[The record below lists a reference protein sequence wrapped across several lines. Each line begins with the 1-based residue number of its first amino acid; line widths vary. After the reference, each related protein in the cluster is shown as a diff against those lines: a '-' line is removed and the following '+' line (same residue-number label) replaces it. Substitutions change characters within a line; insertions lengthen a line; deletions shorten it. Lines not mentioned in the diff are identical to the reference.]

1 MMNRR
6 DLLKITGTASA
17 TVALGKTSW
26 LQLGAAELPAPAA
39 PAPSWVE
46 RPMRWAQLTLV
57 EDDPGKW
64 DLQFWL
70 DYLKRTQSDAV

>member
-17 TVALGKTSW
+17 TVALGRTSW
-26 LQLGAAELPAPAA
+26 LQLNAAEPSAPAVR
-39 PAPSWVE
+39 APSWVE

-57 EDDPGKW
+57 EDDPGNRGTLSSGSINTKG
-64 DLQFWL
+64 
-70 DYLKRTQSDAV
+70 TQS